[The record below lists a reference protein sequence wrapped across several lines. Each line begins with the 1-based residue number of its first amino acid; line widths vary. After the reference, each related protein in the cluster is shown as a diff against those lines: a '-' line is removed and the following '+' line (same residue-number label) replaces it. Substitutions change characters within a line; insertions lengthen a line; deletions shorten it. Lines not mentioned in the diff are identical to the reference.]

1 MARRPLNACRDCD
14 HRWTPRGEKDL
25 SPRCPNCT
33 GRQVY
38 ICESGSRSSD
48 DVAPPRSGQRS
59 RSEPDDRPSSP
70 SASSPV
76 LVQVNSTA
84 SAAQVAPRRRKTI
97 VTVGAAAA
105 LGGGAYV
112 GVPYVMPS
120 VNLPGISAPA
130 PAARDMGPDFSLVPA
145 DKPSNAAAPSTD
157 QPSRKEVAIS
167 FLQSTVRADVEKARA
182 AYQNEELLLTGVHG
196 SCSPGNFQF
205 AGTPYTSCPVAD
217 CQEAI
222 PVMTGD
228 RTTVKVKIIE
238 ISGDQIEMNCDFT
251 AP

>member
-14 HRWTPRGEKDL
+14 HRWTPRGENDL

-33 GRQVY
+33 GRRVY

-48 DVAPPRSGQRS
+48 NVSPPRSGRRS
-59 RSEPDDRPSSP
+59 RPEADERPSAP

-76 LVQVNSTA
+76 VVQVNSTA

-97 VTVGAAAA
+97 LTVGAAAA

-120 VNLPGISAPA
+120 VNLPGLSAPA
-130 PAARDMGPDFSLVPA
+130 PAVRDMGPDLSLIAA
-145 DKPSNAAAPSTD
+145 DKPPSATTLPTD
-157 QPSRKEVAIS
+157 QPGRKEVAIS

-182 AYQNEELLLTGVHG
+182 AYQDEELILTGVRG
-196 SCSPGNFQF
+196 SCSPGNFTF
-205 AGTPYTSCPVAD
+205 SGSPYTSCPVAD
-217 CQEAI
+217 CHEAMQ
-222 PVMTGD
+222 VMTGD
-228 RTTVKVKIIE
+228 QTTVKVKIIE
-238 ISGDQIEMNCDFT
+238 ISGEQIEMNCDFT
-251 AP
+251 VP